1 MVIATI
7 LENHMIR
14 ILCCSLLLLLPLP
27 TLALLNVTLIQGL
40 DGMAEYGE
48 QFSAQM
54 KTLTSA
60 AESVTDKKYITVL
73 AGDAASRDKVLA
85 HFEQLGKTLKPADQL
100 LVIMVGHGSYDG
112 FEYKF
117 NIPGPDLTDADLV
130 TMLKTQKA
138 KLQIIINTSSSSGA
152 LQALLKNDG
161 RTVITATRNG
171 EERLATRFGTYFSN
185 ALEDSAAD
193 TNKNNAISLQ
203 EAFAYAERMSK
214 DYFEAQGQL
223 ATEHPVMSGD
233 QAAQFVMART
243 VSGVTDTTDPEL
255 AQLLKQR
262 EQLDV
267 SIEQLQL
274 RKNELPADDYLN
286 QLQQLMIDMSLVQDR
301 IEQKGQPAGEK

>member
-7 LENHMIR
+7 LEKHMNR
-14 ILCCSLLLLLPLP
+14 NFLFCLLLVLPLP
-27 TLALLNVTLIQGL
+27 AMALLNVTVIQGL
-40 DGMAEYGE
+40 DGEAEYGK
-48 QFSAQM
+48 QFSAQV
-54 KTLTSA
+54 KTVFSA
-60 AESVTDKKYITVL
+60 VESVTGKNNIVVFSGNDV
-73 AGDAASRDKVLA
+73 SRDKLLA
-85 HFEQLGKTLKPADQL
+85 HFDQLGKTLKPVDQL

-117 NIPGPDLTDADLV
+117 NIPGPDLTGADLV
-130 TMLKTQKA
+130 NILKAQIT
-138 KLQIIINTSSSSGA
+138 KLQVIINTSSSSGA

-171 EERLATRFGTYFSN
+171 EERLATRFGTYFTN
-185 ALEDSAAD
+185 ALEDTAAD

-233 QAAQFVMART
+233 KAAQFVLART
-243 VSGVTDTTDPEL
+243 GTGATDTADPEL
-255 AQLLKQR
+255 PQLLIKR
-262 EQLDV
+262 EQLDI

-286 QLQQLMIDMSLVQDR
+286 QLQQLMIDLSLVQDS
-301 IEQKGQPAGEK
+301 IDQKGQPAGEK